1 VAYTIVAMVVEPS
14 EPFVAELW
22 LRGASGPV
30 HARLRAP
37 RVPSDA
43 PLVVA
48 LGDTGTDAGTVTL
61 RLPEG
66 LQLDDAHAALC
77 WAADHARELGASS
90 GGLVLAAA
98 GDAMVLGR
106 RLAERAA
113 ADGWPD
119 IAQLVL
125 EPR

>member
-1 VAYTIVAMVVEPS
+1 MVVEPS

-37 RVPSDA
+37 RVPSDG

-48 LGDTGTDAGTVTL
+48 LGGADTDAGTVTL
-61 RLPEG
+61 RLPSD

-90 GGLVLAAA
+90 CGLVVAAA
-98 GDAMVLGR
+98 GDDAMVLGR

-113 ADGWPD
+113 EDGWPD

-125 EPR
+125 EPSGRR